1 MYRVVLVDDE
11 QIILQG
17 LQRAFPWA
25 EYGCE
30 VAGTA
35 MDGREGLELIRQVK
49 PDLLLTDI
57 CMPNMDGLT
66 MIAALKS
73 AFPAMQ
79 VAVLTAYRDFDYA
92 QKALNLGVCRYL
104 LKPSHMEQL
113 REAVSTMKTRLD
125 EAAPPPAPESEPDPA
140 ENTGEAGAF
149 IARAAM
155 EYIRQHYTEHLTL
168 SDVADHVYVS
178 QWHLSKLI
186 NRHLQQ
192 SFLDIINTLRVERA
206 KELLTDPACR
216 VHDIAALVGYSDVA
230 HFSRIF
236 KKHTGQSPL
245 DYRAGVE
252 VRNLNRRL

>member
-1 MYRVVLVDDE
+1 MRISVRYRWLSPCAS
-11 QIILQG
+11 I
-17 LQRAFPWA
+17 
-25 EYGCE
+25 CE
-30 VAGTA
+30 I
-35 MDGREGLELIRQVK
+35 GRRV
-49 PDLLLTDI
+49 
-57 CMPNMDGLT
+57 
-66 MIAALKS
+66 
-73 AFPAMQ
+73 
-79 VAVLTAYRDFDYA
+79 
-92 QKALNLGVCRYL
+92 
-104 LKPSHMEQL
+104 EQL

-125 EAAPPPAPESEPDPA
+125 EAAPPPAPEPEADPA
-140 ENTGEAGAF
+140 ENSGEAGAF

-155 EYIRQHYTEHLTL
+155 EYIRQHYTEHLAL

>member
-1 MYRVVLVDDE
+1 
-11 QIILQG
+11 
-17 LQRAFPWA
+17 
-25 EYGCE
+25 
-30 VAGTA
+30 
-35 MDGREGLELIRQVK
+35 
-49 PDLLLTDI
+49 
-57 CMPNMDGLT
+57 
-66 MIAALKS
+66 
-73 AFPAMQ
+73 
-79 VAVLTAYRDFDYA
+79 
-92 QKALNLGVCRYL
+92 
-104 LKPSHMEQL
+104 
-113 REAVSTMKTRLD
+113 
-125 EAAPPPAPESEPDPA
+125 
-140 ENTGEAGAF
+140 
-149 IARAAM
+149 M

-192 SFLDIINTLRVERA
+192 SFLAIINTLRVARA